1 MLSVMHLLDTQRQL
15 AAILEFIMKGNN
27 SMKKERV
34 RINLDISKDLN
45 EKLRKQADKQDMSM
59 NALIRIA
66 LEKYLKEVDKYDR

>member
-1 MLSVMHLLDTQRQL
+1 
-15 AAILEFIMKGNN
+15 
-27 SMKKERV
+27 MKKERI

-66 LEKYLKEVDKYDR
+66 LEKYLKEVAKDDR

>member
-1 MLSVMHLLDTQRQL
+1 MAINGDTR
-15 AAILEFIMKGNN
+15 
-27 SMKKERV
+27 MKKERV

-66 LEKYLKEVDKYDR
+66 LEKYLKEVNE